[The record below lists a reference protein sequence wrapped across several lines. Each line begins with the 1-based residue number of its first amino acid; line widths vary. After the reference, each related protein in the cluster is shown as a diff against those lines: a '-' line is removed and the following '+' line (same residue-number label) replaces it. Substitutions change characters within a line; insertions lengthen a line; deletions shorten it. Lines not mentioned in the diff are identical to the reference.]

1 MESPRCI
8 STVLTLPVLNAGIGL
23 LSRARG
29 QGVPQSG
36 VEEEEVRQMPLD
48 GVSLPGCGLTK
59 VRKSHM
65 HAGVAMRAAD
75 RKEGGA
81 VVEAF
86 VKANIEAPRRKDLAE
101 TLEKEPLLLLAG

>member
-1 MESPRCI
+1 M
-8 STVLTLPVLNAGIGL
+8 STALTLPVLDAGEGL

-29 QGVPQSG
+29 KGVPQSG
-36 VEEEEVRQMPLD
+36 VEKEEVRQMPLD
-48 GVSLPGCGLTK
+48 GVSLPGCGLSK

-75 RKEGGA
+75 RQEGGV

-86 VKANIEAPRRKDLAE
+86 IKANIEPPRRKDLAE
-101 TLEKEPLLLLAG
+101 SLEKEPLLLLAG